1 MLFSPQC
8 LLTIIKKRSIIRL
21 VGGKMI
27 RFIRLMMISVAVFL
41 VAWVIKEMVY
51 EGDAQKAEDLIQR
64 IRMSGV

>member
-1 MLFSPQC
+1 MPLDDN
-8 LLTIIKKRSIIRL
+8 KKKKYYQA

-27 RFIRLMMISVAVFL
+27 RFARLMMISVAVFL

-51 EGDAQKAEDLIQR
+51 QGDAQKAEDLIQR